1 MSVTAWIVAGN
12 EKGDAN
18 SDTTPMRDDQRSW
31 TRSLP
36 SACGE
41 ARLGIFLLVV
51 GFVMQ
56 AVSYLGGGS
65 NGFDGT
71 GVIVGIAFGVMPV
84 EKAAQRAS
92 TRTDGHVRRGV

>member
-1 MSVTAWIVAGN
+1 MTAWIVAGN